1 MKLFRWLIR
10 YVLLQ
15 FLIVLIWALFYND
28 LNTFNIFLNKYYI
41 FLVLAVGL
49 TFIPLLKKNYLNKD
63 DKINKKDI
71 FLSIILGTTLSI
83 IYNFIIYNLN
93 EVYSFTNLYSG
104 STNILIAIISTGII
118 GPIIEEYMIRGIMY
132 NELKQKYSI
141 MKSIIITTIIFSLL
155 HFNLVQMIY
164 ALVLGFI
171 LIYMYEKTNNIKAPL
186 ILHMTS
192 NIVTTIYC
200 LILNNFLISFIIYI
214 ISLIILILIFKKYIN
229 LNKM

>member
-1 MKLFRWLIR
+1 M
-10 YVLLQ
+10 
-15 FLIVLIWALFYND
+15 
-28 LNTFNIFLNKYYI
+28 
-41 FLVLAVGL
+41 
-49 TFIPLLKKNYLNKD
+49 
-63 DKINKKDI
+63 
-71 FLSIILGTTLSI
+71 SIILGTTLSI

-141 MKSIIITTIIFSLL
+141 MKSIVITTIIFSLL

>member
-1 MKLFRWLIR
+1 
-10 YVLLQ
+10 
-15 FLIVLIWALFYND
+15 
-28 LNTFNIFLNKYYI
+28 
-41 FLVLAVGL
+41 
-49 TFIPLLKKNYLNKD
+49 
-63 DKINKKDI
+63 
-71 FLSIILGTTLSI
+71 
-83 IYNFIIYNLN
+83 
-93 EVYSFTNLYSG
+93 
-104 STNILIAIISTGII
+104 
-118 GPIIEEYMIRGIMY
+118 MY

-141 MKSIIITTIIFSLL
+141 MKSIVITTIIFSLL

-214 ISLIILILIFKKYIN
+214 ISLIILILIFKKYII

>member
-28 LNTFNIFLNKYYI
+28 INTFNIFLNKYYI

-49 TFIPLLKKNYLNKD
+49 IFIPLLKKNYYNND
-63 DKINKKDI
+63 DKIGKKDI
-71 FLSIILGTTLSI
+71 FLSIILGVTLSI
-83 IYNFIIYNLN
+83 IYNFIVYNLN
-93 EVYSFTNLYSG
+93 EIYSFTNLYSG
-104 STNILIAIISTGII
+104 NTNIIIAIISTGII

-132 NELKQKYSI
+132 NELKQKYST

-155 HFNLVQMIY
+155 HFNLVQIIY
-164 ALVLGFI
+164 ALILGFI
-171 LIYMYEKTNNIKAPL
+171 LIYMYEKTNNIKIPI

-200 LILNNFLISFIIYI
+200 FILNNFLISFVIYI
-214 ISLIILILIFKKYIN
+214 TSLIVLILVFKKYIN
-229 LNKM
+229 LNKL

>member
-41 FLVLAVGL
+41 FLVFAVGL

-141 MKSIIITTIIFSLL
+141 MKSIVITTIIFSLL

-171 LIYMYEKTNNIKAPL
+171 LIYMYEKTNNCCNSSSRSRNFSPVCIKG
-186 ILHMTS
+186 
-192 NIVTTIYC
+192 
-200 LILNNFLISFIIYI
+200 ISG
-214 ISLIILILIFKKYIN
+214 KCKG
-229 LNKM
+229 

>member
-15 FLIVLIWALFYND
+15 FLIILIWALFYND

-132 NELKQKYSI
+132 NEFKQKYST

-171 LIYMYEKTNNIKAPL
+171 LIYMYEKTNNIKTPL